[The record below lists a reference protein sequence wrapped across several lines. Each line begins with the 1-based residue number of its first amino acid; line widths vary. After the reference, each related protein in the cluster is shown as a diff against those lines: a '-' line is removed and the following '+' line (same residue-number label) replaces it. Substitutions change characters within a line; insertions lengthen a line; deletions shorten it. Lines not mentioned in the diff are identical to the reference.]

1 MLTVGTL
8 FPIAVSIPEDSDVEG
23 TVTILETSDQD
34 RDKNGK
40 FECSMEDMDL
50 QTMDTFSVRRIP
62 EGCALVLRSFLD
74 WSTANQYSFTVRAT
88 DQADAAQRKS
98 AVATGKEAF
107 SFSSSVIN
115 TCCVLVLLSNFKSD
129 AVNKSAP
136 QKRGLEIT
144 NVTHNELLFSLWY
157 ITYMYPMSQNQLS
170 LFPNLIQSYLVD
182 TDTEG
187 S

>member
-1 MLTVGTL
+1 MRGRRVTL
-8 FPIAVSIPEDSDVEG
+8 PANFLSADCGNAFSITVSIPEDSDVEG

-98 AVATGKEAF
+98 AVATGKQAF

-115 TCCVLVLLSNFKSD
+115 TCGVLLLLSNFKFD
-129 AVNKSAP
+129 AVVFTTTKVPLTCWSRFTKA
-136 QKRGLEIT
+136 RLGE
-144 NVTHNELLFSLWY
+144 S
-157 ITYMYPMSQNQLS
+157 
-170 LFPNLIQSYLVD
+170 
-182 TDTEG
+182 
-187 S
+187 

>member
-8 FPIAVSIPEDSDVEG
+8 FPITVSIPEDSDVEG

-34 RDKNGK
+34 RDKYGK

-98 AVATGKEAF
+98 AVATGKQAF

-115 TCCVLVLLSNFKSD
+115 TCGVLVLLSNFKFD
-129 AVNKSAP
+129 AVVFTTTKVPPTCWSGFTKA
-136 QKRGLEIT
+136 RLGD
-144 NVTHNELLFSLWY
+144 S
-157 ITYMYPMSQNQLS
+157 
-170 LFPNLIQSYLVD
+170 
-182 TDTEG
+182 
-187 S
+187 

>member
-98 AVATGKEAF
+98 AVATGKQAF

-115 TCCVLVLLSNFKSD
+115 TCGYLCCCQILSLTLLFLQQQKCPPPAGQVS
-129 AVNKSAP
+129 
-136 QKRGLEIT
+136 QKRGLEIA
-144 NVTHNELLFSLWY
+144 NVTHKQLVSLRY
-157 ITYMYPMSQNQLS
+157 ITYIYPLSQNKLS
-170 LFPNLIQSYLVD
+170 LFPNLI
-182 TDTEG
+182 
-187 S
+187 

>member
-1 MLTVGTL
+1 MGTL

-98 AVATGKEAF
+98 AVATGKQAF

-115 TCCVLVLLSNFKSD
+115 FKFD
-129 AVNKSAP
+129 AVVFTTTKVPRTCWSGFTKA
-136 QKRGLEIT
+136 RLGD
-144 NVTHNELLFSLWY
+144 S
-157 ITYMYPMSQNQLS
+157 
-170 LFPNLIQSYLVD
+170 
-182 TDTEG
+182 
-187 S
+187 

>member
-1 MLTVGTL
+1 MARFFSIV
-8 FPIAVSIPEDSDVEG
+8 VSIPEDSDVEG

-98 AVATGKEAF
+98 AVATGKQAF

-115 TCCVLVLLSNFKSD
+115 TCGALVLSNFKG
-129 AVNKSAP
+129 AVSRQSSSFCLILPITCP
-136 QKRGLEIT
+136 QS
-144 NVTHNELLFSLWY
+144 VW
-157 ITYMYPMSQNQLS
+157 
-170 LFPNLIQSYLVD
+170 NLK
-182 TDTEG
+182 
-187 S
+187 

>member
-8 FPIAVSIPEDSDVEG
+8 FSIAVSIPEDSDVEG

-98 AVATGKEAF
+98 AVATGKQAF

-115 TCCVLVLLSNFKSD
+115 TCGVLVLCFYN
-129 AVNKSAP
+129 NKSAP
-136 QKRGLEIT
+136 
-144 NVTHNELLFSLWY
+144 HLLVRFHKSEAWRHINYWY
-157 ITYMYPMSQNQLS
+157 PYGT
-170 LFPNLIQSYLVD
+170 
-182 TDTEG
+182 
-187 S
+187 